1 MIWGFNLEFVEESS
15 TSNKHF
21 IADIRY
27 PPYKSGTKFKNQ
39 QEYSMNLA
47 FKPLKNK
54 LFWMTDASSFK
65 YWSEMKS
72 KIAKRKKIL
81 KYKKFNNFINQTL
94 EHARAMLDRILTH
107 ICSDFGRQKMLI
119 WSSFIPENYS
129 NKVLNKLDTSPHTQG
144 SWGIGRITPR
154 LWQSPRTSQFKLC

>member
-1 MIWGFNLEFVEESS
+1 
-15 TSNKHF
+15 
-21 IADIRY
+21 
-27 PPYKSGTKFKNQ
+27 
-39 QEYSMNLA
+39 MNLA

-107 ICSDFGRQKMLI
+107 ICSDFGRQKMPI
-119 WSSFIPENYS
+119 
-129 NKVLNKLDTSPHTQG
+129 
-144 SWGIGRITPR
+144 
-154 LWQSPRTSQFKLC
+154 